1 MWTYVSERA
10 NPYVQFVREIYD
22 LHDKH
27 IRSYWAD
34 LKTTFQNNPLIYVN
48 GANPTKDEDPS
59 VHAESEEWAPQTGF
73 QEPHAFDSEAEK
85 AGLQVSQLQQ
95 LCEEQNPEIYQEDQ
109 VHSRQE
115 E

>member
-10 NPYVQFVREIYD
+10 NPYLRFVREIYD

-59 VHAESEEWAPQTGF
+59 VHAESEEWPPQTGF

-109 VHSRQE
+109 VYSRQE